1 MKKYEDLIREYVEKN
16 ADTLNGK
23 APSKKRLIKFSEAI
37 SRAILERKKSDTGYG
52 DLAESLAAAGLSDS
66 GYAVYLK
73 SRYDGSGLSEIK
85 EAAEKKQHEEAVDT
99 HEAELKAEM
108 DRLAAEKAEKER
120 LEKEEKDRLA
130 AEKAEKERLEKEEKD
145 RLAAEKAEAERAEKA
160 EKERQKNKNTV
171 ASFAE
176 ANKVTDASVLYTY
189 AISLGLSP
197 DDAKEISDASA
208 AKVKEALRAKNIEK
222 AREYIVEQRF
232 TYEQAYAYAEHLGL
246 DENDAKELAEF
257 AYRLNQDTESLFG
270 DKYES
275 VGGTPDTRL
284 PEKPN
289 KNLTNTIK

>member
-23 APSKKRLIKFSEAI
+23 APSKKRLMKFSEAV

-73 SRYDGSGLSEIK
+73 SRYDGGGLSEIK
-85 EAAEKKQHEEAVDT
+85 EAAEKKQHAEAVDT

-108 DRLAAEKAEKER
+108 DRLAAEKAEAER

-130 AEKAEKERLEKEEKD
+130 AEKVEAEK
-145 RLAAEKAEAERAEKA
+145 AEKA

-189 AISLGLSP
+189 AISLGLSTE
-197 DDAKEISDASA
+197 DAKEISETSA

-275 VGGTPDTRL
+275 VGGTPGTRL